1 MALLVEEST
10 SEHRRALLASDGRI
24 VTWWGSWVECA
35 SALNRRHRESGL
47 DGGALHET
55 LQELTRFAPRWLH
68 IRSSPHLRQQ
78 ALRLLRTHPLRAA
91 DALQLA
97 AALTAAMG
105 NPSTLDLVCSDAR
118 LSQAAQI
125 EGFLVL

>member
-10 SEHRRALLASDGRI
+10 SEHRRALLATDGRI

-35 SALNRRHRESGL
+35 SALNRRHREGGL
-47 DGGALHET
+47 DGAALHET
-55 LQELTRFAPRWLH
+55 LRELTQFAAGWTH
-68 IRSSPHLRQQ
+68 IRSSAPLRQQ
-78 ALRLLRTHPLRAA
+78 ALRLLRVHPMRAA

-97 AALTAAMG
+97 AALTATMG
-105 NPSTLDLVCSDAR
+105 DPSTLDLVCSDAR
-118 LSQAAQI
+118 LSQAAGI